1 MARAEILTKSPLFF
15 WEIWRHQFEGHFEI
29 NWTSGRYSTYDTKW
43 YEILFVILED
53 TNGATAT
60 NEEADPLDLEVAET
74 GKGSE

>member
-1 MARAEILTKSPLFF
+1 MMVRK
-15 WEIWRHQFEGHFEI
+15 Q
-29 NWTSGRYSTYDTKW
+29 YSTYDSKW

>member
-1 MARAEILTKSPLFF
+1 MESSRSFRSPLFHKPVLGPLLF
-15 WEIWRHQFEGHFEI
+15 LAPWYKKTG
-29 NWTSGRYSTYDTKW
+29 SSYSTYDSKW

>member
-1 MARAEILTKSPLFF
+1 MMVCK
-15 WEIWRHQFEGHFEI
+15 
-29 NWTSGRYSTYDTKW
+29 RYSTYDSKW

-60 NEEADPLDLEVAET
+60 NAEVDPLDLEVAET